1 MQTSLHIYSLARE
14 LNDCI
19 KGAVFRG
26 TEFYKKQR
34 EAYLFFKGKKGLF
47 ALGLVYHPHA
57 FGTFLIPRGKI
68 KIETT
73 EKPWPFFQPAYGGI
87 VESIV
92 QFDLDRIFR
101 INLAKNDE
109 TYSII
114 TEAIGPNGNFW
125 LLDNKDKVMATLR
138 NKKYD
143 STEPYQPPKA
153 PDRLNPFNIELRHL
167 IEILSGSNQSLDN
180 ILRKNIL
187 GLDKFLIE
195 EIIFRAGLDPDIPG
209 GELEK
214 ENINIIQST
223 IKNITSSFDDYNR
236 GYWYAHPAGNFAY
249 PIKLRTIGDEGNK
262 CKSLSL
268 AVHDAIRSK
277 RIAKAE
283 VDEKQD
289 VLKTVERYVKRLR
302 RKVDG
307 IKKDYDAAH
316 DFKQYK
322 KYAELIKIFPT
333 QVKKGMEFV
342 ELNDIFSENGGKI
355 IIELDPALPPMQNA
369 EVYFKKYRKG
379 KDALSLLERRLEI
392 SQKELES
399 ALVMQDELI
408 DNYEAAVKKYEPE
421 IGGITPKDADT
432 RTPAVRLPYKEMTLS
447 TGVRI
452 FVGRDG
458 ADNDSTTF
466 NHAKPYELWFH
477 ASQCPGSHVVMKFPD
492 KSFVPSKGEIA
503 ETAAIAAH
511 FSKAKNS
518 KTVPVIYT
526 QKKYVRKLRKAKPGL
541 VTVEREKM
549 IMVSPMRPDQ

>member
-1 MQTSLHIYSLARE
+1 MQTSLHIYSLVRE
-14 LNDCI
+14 LNDYI

-68 KIETT
+68 KIHTT
-73 EKPWPFFQPAYGGI
+73 EKPWPFFQPAYGS
-87 VESIV
+87 VVKSIE
-92 QFDLDRIFR
+92 QFDVDRIFT
-101 INLAKNDE
+101 INLINDE
-109 TYSII
+109 NAFSII
-114 TEAIGPNGNFW
+114 VEAIGPNGNFW
-125 LLDNKDKVMATLR
+125 LLNDKDKVIATLR

-143 STEPYQPPKA
+143 STKPYQRPKA
-153 PDRLNPFNIELRHL
+153 PDKLNPLTIELHHL
-167 IEILSGSNQSLDN
+167 IQILSGSTQSLDN
-180 ILRKNIL
+180 IVRKNIL

-195 EIIFRAGLDPDIPG
+195 EIILRAGLNPDISG
-209 GELEK
+209 GELK
-214 ENINIIQST
+214 NDNIST
-223 IKNITSSFDDYNR
+223 ILAIIKNITHSFDDYTR
-236 GYWYAHPAGNFAY
+236 GYWYVHHSGNVAY
-249 PIKLRTIGDEGNK
+249 PFRLRTVGDEAQK

-283 VDEKQD
+283 LDEKQ
-289 VLKTVERYVKRLR
+289 VIVKTVGQYVKRLK

-342 ELNDIFSENGGKI
+342 ELSDVFAENGGKI
-355 IIELDPALPPMQNA
+355 IIELDPSLPPMQNA
-369 EVYFKKYRKG
+369 EIYFKKYRKG
-379 KDALSLLERRLEI
+379 KDALSLLERRFEV
-392 SQKELES
+392 SQKELQS
-399 ALVMQDELI
+399 AILMQEEL
-408 DNYEAAVKKYEPE
+408 DRDYETAVKKYASE
-421 IGGITPKDADT
+421 IAEILPKEVDT
-432 RTPAVRLPYKEMTLS
+432 KTAPVRLPYKEMMLS

-503 ETAAIAAH
+503 ETAAIAAYH
-511 FSKAKNS
+511 SKAKNS

-526 QKKYVRKLRKAKPGL
+526 QKKYVRKPHKAKPGL
-541 VTVEREKM
+541 VIVEREKM
-549 IMVSPMRPDQ
+549 IMVQPLKPA